1 MEFQLRNKTLTSS
14 MVGALLFG
22 GTLGGASAAQAAT
35 VIDNFATGFGGAFTI
50 TTQSGAGILGTRQV
64 SNGSGMLLSFANPG
78 MNWNGNA
85 YNYSEVDYSNFGSLD
100 FTNVALT
107 MTGSG
112 SATGTAKLLVT
123 IIDGNGND
131 GFWNVAFGSSITMS
145 TSIFGAT
152 SGLNLADI
160 RSIRLQTGYTGV
172 GGTVNYTMTNFSYS
186 AVPAPGALALLG
198 VAGLAG
204 GRRRRA

>member
-1 MEFQLRNKTLTSS
+1 MRTKTLTSS
-14 MVGALLFG
+14 MAGALLFG
-22 GTLGGASAAQAAT
+22 GTLGGATAAQAAT
-35 VIDNFATGFGGAFTI
+35 VIDNFATGFGGAFTT
-50 TTQSGAGILGTRQV
+50 TTQSGAGILGTRLV

-85 YNYSEVDYSNFGSLD
+85 YNYSEVDYSNFGTLD

-112 SATGTAKLLVT
+112 SATGTATLLVT
-123 IIDGNGND
+123 IIDGNGHQ
-131 GFWNVAFGSSITMS
+131 GAWNVAFGSSITMS
-145 TSIFGAT
+145 TSSFSLVSDPT
-152 SGLNLADI
+152 FNVADI
-160 RSIRLQTGYTGV
+160 QSIRLQTGYTGV
-172 GGTVNYTMTNFSYS
+172 AGTVNYTMTNFSYS